1 MNKQPSSEKR
11 RSRHPLLDTR
21 DFKVLF
27 LGDGICWSWLGQ
39 LGWLGMPVFLLLGIS
54 CRNDTTWLSRPWQ
67 KVKWWC
73 WQLTSVASIY
83 HLHSNDSRF
92 CYIRYQ
98 MIQMIY
104 ECDTCDQWY
113 MNDNFFQWD
122 LHRSILVRMQGPGA
136 LQCSGLRCA
145 AEWIPAKGAK
155 YTKVNPGKPR
165 GDKFFGGKWKEK
177 LGRVRFESRIK

>member
-1 MNKQPSSEKR
+1 
-11 RSRHPLLDTR
+11 
-21 DFKVLF
+21 
-27 LGDGICWSWLGQ
+27 
-39 LGWLGMPVFLLLGIS
+39 
-54 CRNDTTWLSRPWQ
+54 
-67 KVKWWC
+67 
-73 WQLTSVASIY
+73 
-83 HLHSNDSRF
+83 
-92 CYIRYQ
+92 

-155 YTKVNPGKPR
+155 YSKVNPGKPR

-177 LGRVRFESRIK
+177 LGRVRFKSRIK